1 MLAILLRTV
10 VMYAVLILI
19 MRLMGKRQL
28 GELEITDLVTT
39 LLISEIAS
47 LPLTEES
54 IPFHHAVIPVLTLAL
69 LEVGASALL
78 LKLPAVK
85 RMLMPRPA
93 LLLLH
98 GVPDRAAMKKARLSC
113 EELLSQLRL
122 KEIYDPQ
129 DVAFAVMEPNGQISV
144 IPEAE
149 SKGSPPSRGML
160 RLIISDGGIN
170 HGNLRLI
177 GKDTAWLEAY
187 LKRRGYLPREVFM
200 LLSDGEL
207 TRLYPM
213 RPTKNQDPKGTP

>member
-1 MLAILLRTV
+1 MLTLLIRTLLI
-10 VMYAVLILI
+10 YAVLIAI

-54 IPFHHAVIPVLTLAL
+54 IPLHHAIIPVLTLAL

-85 RMLMPRPA
+85 RLLMPRPT

-98 GVPDRAAMKKARLSC
+98 GVPDRTAMKKARLSC

-149 SKGSPPSRGML
+149 GTLPSRGML

-170 HGNLRLI
+170 HENLRSI
-177 GKDTAWLEAY
+177 GKDTAWLKAY
-187 LKRRGYLPREVFM
+187 LKRKGYLPRQVFM

-213 RPTKNQDPKGTP
+213 HPTKKKTEKGTP

>member
-170 HGNLRLI
+170 HENLRSI

-187 LKRRGYLPREVFM
+187 LKRKGYLPRQVFM

-213 RPTKNQDPKGTP
+213 HPTKKKTEKGTP